1 MIHGKFSKNTKV
13 LNEGN
18 ASLSLKERFEEGIC
32 QDLEQGLAKAVVD
45 CRESATKQKCSICA
59 PNCELLDNSCEQSAE
74 ESSGDGGEDNK
85 SLAIVPVQ
93 KEEAA
98 SSSISLLIKEI
109 PELKPGWPL
118 LHRTVLSDRKVSE
131 RSLVRQISVV
141 QWALRLPSRHYSCT
155 TISDHKQI
163 RYDQG
168 EDQSSN
174 LDAESGA
181 IVPVATE
188 TLAAPRSPEHCP
200 RRVPKELEG
209 LHEKYSSTCRLFM
222 YQELL
227 SATSNFLPGLF
238 WSTIHI

>member
-1 MIHGKFSKNTKV
+1 MIHGTLSKNTKV

-18 ASLSLKERFEEGIC
+18 ASVSLKERFEDVSC
-32 QDLEQGLAKAVVD
+32 QDLEKGLAKAVLD
-45 CRESATKQKCSICA
+45 GRESGAKQQCSICA

-74 ESSGDGGEDNK
+74 ESSGDGGEDM

-98 SSSISLLIKEI
+98 SSSISLLIKEL

-118 LHRTVLSDRKVSE
+118 LHHAILSDRKVSE
-131 RSLVRQISVV
+131 RSSVRQISVV

-155 TISDHKQI
+155 TILNHKQI
-163 RYDQG
+163 SCDQS

-181 IVPVATE
+181 IVPVVTE
-188 TLAAPRSPEHCP
+188 TLAAPPSPERCP
-200 RRVPKELEG
+200 RRLPKELEG

-222 YQELL
+222 YRELL